1 MESMAAVEMQTPVA
15 VPAFDVSRRPD
26 TAGLVLNS
34 PTPPTFREELVG
46 VLGKAFRPQSANGG
60 GTGGH
65 RSPPRWG
72 WVLTALQAVFPVLQ
86 WGKSYTLK
94 SFKSD
99 VMAGLTLA
107 SLGIPQVAH
116 R

>member
-1 MESMAAVEMQTPVA
+1 MESTAAVEM
-15 VPAFDVSRRPD
+15 PAFGVSSGRRPA

-34 PTPPTFREELVG
+34 PDPPSLRDELVG
-46 VLGKAFRPQSANGG
+46 VVGRAFRPRQPNDA
-60 GTGGH
+60 
-65 RSPPRWG
+65 RRPPWWARA
-72 WVLTALQAVFPVLQ
+72 LTALQVVFPVLQ
-86 WGKSYTLK
+86 WGKTYTLE

-107 SLGIPQVAH
+107 SLGIPQVRAQH